1 MIKNHGA
8 KNNFTLYKL
17 IFILFLNSFSILNRV
32 HVLAEPEIL
41 EMALPLG
48 IYTRR

>member
-1 MIKNHGA
+1 MTGK
-8 KNNFTLYKL
+8 KKNFTLYKL
-17 IFILFLNSFSILNRV
+17 IFILFLNSFSILDTV

-41 EMALPLG
+41 EMALSLG